1 MFERQYFPINEEMA
15 KTAHNMMSMRDYQ
28 EGSKTAEYK
37 GYADKVYDLA
47 EQIAE
52 NDPSKQ
58 PELGRLPRLM
68 PGVWRIILM
77 QAVV

>member
-37 GYADKVYDLA
+37 GYACTRDYLYGC
-47 EQIAE
+47 IYC
-52 NDPSKQ
+52 
-58 PELGRLPRLM
+58 
-68 PGVWRIILM
+68 
-77 QAVV
+77 

>member
-37 GYADKVYDLA
+37 GYADKAYDLA
-47 EQIAE
+47 EQI
-52 NDPSKQ
+52 
-58 PELGRLPRLM
+58 
-68 PGVWRIILM
+68 VLM